1 MSTMKI
7 AAALSLVGAMSLT
20 SIAPANSAPL
30 TPLSVAAKPD
40 VQTEQ
45 VRFGGWH
52 GGWRGG
58 GWGGGRGV
66 GLGALAA
73 GALIGGA
80 LAAPY
85 YGGYGGYYGGD
96 PYAYDDGYAYP
107 SYAYSS
113 YYPAYRPYRAHAYR
127 PYRAYAYRPYR
138 AYAAYRPYVRPYY
151 HRHLYRHW

>member
-52 GGWRGG
+52 GGWGGGWRGG
-58 GWGGGRGV
+58 GWGGGWGV

-127 PYRAYAYRPYR
+127 PY
-138 AYAAYRPYVRPYY
+138 VRPYY